1 MREEKQHEQD
11 FEEYVIMKRK
21 LEKKLKEL
29 KNEKKS
35 EILVRDVDE
44 ENFDELVIEKSK
56 QKPVLVDFW
65 ASWCMPCR
73 ILSPTLER
81 LVNKHK
87 GKFLLAKVNVDENQN
102 LAMQYDIMSIPTVI
116 LFKNG
121 KVIDYFVGALPEAE
135 IIEWLKRNEVI

>member
-121 KVIDYFVGALPEAE
+121 KAVDYFVGALPEEE
-135 IIEWLKRNEVI
+135 IGEWLKRNEVI